1 MENLKRNFFGDK
13 VFFIAD
19 IGSNHDGSLDRA
31 IELVYLAAN
40 SGADAVKLQ
49 HFKANTILN
58 KNAFENL
65 PAKAHQSKWK
75 KSVYQTYEDASTP
88 TEWTREILEACRDAN
103 VKFSTS
109 PYSIELSDILE
120 EYVDFFKIGSGDI
133 SWPALI
139 KHVSKKEKPIV
150 IATGASTLDEVTN
163 AYLEASKLNKNVSLL
178 QCNTNYS
185 GDYENLYYSNLNV
198 IKSYKTLFPNA
209 LIGLSDHTRDELT
222 VLSAVSL
229 GAKVIEKHFTDDNLR
244 EGPDHSF
251 AINPEKWAIMVK
263 RTRELEIAL
272 GDGKKIIEKN
282 ELDSSI
288 VQKRSLY
295 AKKDF
300 KVGDIIS
307 INDFDALR
315 PCQIGSVS
323 PRSLEKINQPIL
335 NCNLKKGDNLKWEN
349 IKT

>member
-1 MENLKRNFFGDK
+1 MRNLKSNFFGDK

-58 KNAFENL
+58 KHAFDNL

-88 TEWTREILEACRDAN
+88 TEWTREILKACRDAN

-139 KHVSKKEKPIV
+139 KHVAKKEKPIV

-163 AYLEASKLNKNVSLL
+163 AYLEASELNKNVSLL

-198 IKSYKTLFPNA
+198 IKSYKMMFPNA

-272 GDGKKIIEKN
+272 GDGKKVIEKN

-295 AKKDF
+295 AKKDIRE
-300 KVGDIIS
+300 GDFIS

-315 PCQIGSVS
+315 PCQNDSVS